1 MENLARYDREDLLA
15 ALRVLQDGGV
25 IIYPTDTI
33 WGIGCDATCEQAV
46 ERIYHIK
53 RRKDSKSMLSLVDSA
68 GRLQQYV
75 PDVPEM
81 TWQLLDMAVRPMTIV
96 YPDVVGLAPSLLSED
111 GSAGLRITAEPFTH
125 ALCEKLKRPIVST
138 SANFSGE
145 KSPACFQ
152 QISKQLLSEVDYVVR
167 FRREDTTPA
176 MPSSVVKL
184 GPGNLVKVIRQ

>member
-1 MENLARYDREDLLA
+1 MESFARYDREDLLA
-15 ALRVLQDGGV
+15 ALRVLQSGGV

-46 ERIYHIK
+46 ERIYRIK

-75 PDVPEM
+75 TEIPQM
-81 TWQLLDMAVRPMTIV
+81 TWQLLDMAIRPMTIV
-96 YPDVVGLAPSLLSED
+96 YPDVVGLAPSLLAED
-111 GSAGLRITAEPFTH
+111 GSAGFRITAEPFTH
-125 ALCEKLKRPIVST
+125 ALCEKLKHPIVST

-145 KSPACFQ
+145 KSPACFR
-152 QISKQLLSEVDYVVR
+152 QISKELLSEVDYVVN
-167 FRREDTTPA
+167 FRRQDNTPA
-176 MPSSVVKL
+176 TPSSVVKL